1 MMLKSP
7 SLLFHFMLLLG
18 SFINICDVLRDLVPF
33 VQFEK
38 REKHPWGSITFSR
51 LLACKFA
58 KSNSLAWV
66 FTFFKLY
73 KWFQIVQRITYDNV
87 AFSIPI
93 FKI

>member
-58 KSNSLAWV
+58 KSNPLAWV

-73 KWFQIVQRITYDNV
+73 KWFQIVWPFQFQYLR
-87 AFSIPI
+87 